1 MRAVILAAGEGRRLH
16 PLTKDVPKP
25 MLTVAGRPILEFNV
39 RLLARYG
46 ITDIAINTH
55 HCAGSIVEHFGDGS
69 SLGVKITYAPEK
81 ILLGTAGA
89 LIPLRE
95 CLSSTFVV
103 LYGDNLTT
111 CNIAALVEFHRSKG
125 GAVSLAVYKRENA
138 TAGGIVSIAS
148 DDHVERFLEKPRRE
162 EIFSSWVNAGVMICE
177 PKVFDFIPP
186 GPSDFGK
193 DVLPL
198 LAGESRELFAYRMR
212 EPEERLWWIDSPED
226 YARTMMEA
234 AT

>member
-1 MRAVILAAGEGRRLH
+1 
-16 PLTKDVPKP
+16 
-25 MLTVAGRPILEFNV
+25 V

-55 HCAGSIVEHFGDGS
+55 HCAGSIVRHFGDGS
-69 SLGVKITYAPEK
+69 SFGVKITYAPENV
-81 ILLGTAGA
+81 LLGTAGA
-89 LIPLRE
+89 LLPLRE
-95 CLSSTFVV
+95 FLSSTFVV

-111 CNIAALVEFHRSKG
+111 CNIASLIEFHRSKG
-125 GAVSLAVYKRENA
+125 GAVSLAVYERQNA
-138 TAGGIVSIAS
+138 TAGGIAAIAN

-162 EIFSSWVNAGVMICE
+162 EIFSSWVNAGIMICE

-186 GPSDFGK
+186 GASDFGK

-198 LAGESRELFAYRMR
+198 LAGERRELFAYRMR

-226 YARTMMEA
+226 YARTTAEVQTWA
-234 AT
+234 PA